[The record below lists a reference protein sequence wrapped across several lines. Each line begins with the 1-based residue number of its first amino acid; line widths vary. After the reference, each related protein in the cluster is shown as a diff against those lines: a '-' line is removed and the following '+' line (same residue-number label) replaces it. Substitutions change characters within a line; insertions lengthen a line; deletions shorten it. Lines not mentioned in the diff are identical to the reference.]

1 MKKDYKIIVINAGSF
16 SLKYSFF
23 IGNNLI
29 KEEKFDKLK
38 NEKDYVFSLKRIFEN
53 IKEFDFIIHRVVHG
67 GNLKNPCLINKKVKK
82 EIKNFSEFAPLHN
95 LIQLK
100 IIEES
105 QNLFKNKR
113 QYAVFDSMF
122 FYNLPEISK
131 IYAIPLKIT
140 KKYGIRR
147 YGFHGLSHS
156 SISRNIKGKTITCH
170 LGSGVSLSAI
180 IDGKPIDTSMGL
192 TPLEGVM
199 MGTRSGS
206 IDPGIIFFL
215 EKRKYN
221 VEKILNE
228 DSGLKGI
235 SNYRDFRDIL
245 KNIEKDKNCKLAY
258 DLFVYSIVKFIGSYI
273 SIMKGLD
280 NLVFTGSIGENVP
293 KLREDVCKY
302 FSYINLNLDKKN
314 NNQNKE
320 LISSK
325 YSKIKVF
332 VKKSEE
338 EKEALNEVLKLLDK
352 KEK

>member
-16 SLKYSFF
+16 SLKCSFF
-23 IGNNLI
+23 IGKDLI
-29 KEEKFDKLK
+29 KEKKFDKLK
-38 NEKDYVFSLKRIFEN
+38 NEEDYISSLNKIFEE
-53 IKEFDFIIHRVVHG
+53 IKDFDFIIHRVVHG
-67 GNLKNPCLINKKVKK
+67 GNLKRACLINEKVK
-82 EIKNFSEFAPLHN
+82 ERIKKFSEFAPFHN
-95 LIQLK
+95 KVQLK
-100 IIEES
+100 LIEIS
-105 QNLFKNKR
+105 QNLFKDKK

-122 FYNLPEISK
+122 FSELPEISK
-131 IYAIPLKIT
+131 VYAIPLEIT
-140 KKYGIRR
+140 KKYKIRR

-156 SISRNIKGKTITCH
+156 SISKGLKGKTITCH
-170 LGSGVSLSAI
+170 IGSGVSISAI
-180 IDGKPIDTSMGL
+180 INEKPIDTSMGL
-192 TPLEGVM
+192 TPLEGVI